1 MDEKKIYKV
10 VPDDNE
16 FKIRCHI
23 LMLSTLLAK
32 GIISNAKKSNDSFVL
47 KDENVADFTIEFL
60 DLIKK
65 HNIKAGQ
72 LNTLIDMLL
81 FQG

>member
-1 MDEKKIYKV
+1 MEEKKTYKV

-16 FKIRCHI
+16 FNTRCHI
-23 LMLSTLLAK
+23 LLLSTLLAK
-32 GIISNAKKSNDSFVL
+32 GTIANAKKVDDSVVIQ
-47 KDENVADFTIEFL
+47 DENIPDFTIEFL
-60 DLIKK
+60 NLIKK

>member
-1 MDEKKIYKV
+1 MEEIKTHKV

-16 FKIRCHI
+16 FETRCHI

-32 GIISNAKKSNDSFVL
+32 GTIANAKKFNDSFVIE
-47 KDENVADFTIEFL
+47 DENVPDFTIEFL
-60 DLIKK
+60 NLIKK

>member
-1 MDEKKIYKV
+1 MDEKKIYKA
-10 VPDDNE
+10 VPSDEE
-16 FKIRCHI
+16 FKTRCHI

-32 GIISNAKKSNDSFVL
+32 GTIANAKKSNDSFVIN
-47 KDENVADFTIEFL
+47 DENIPDFTIEFL

>member
-1 MDEKKIYKV
+1 MDEKKTYKV
-10 VPDDNE
+10 VPCEDE
-16 FKIRCHI
+16 FKTRCNI
-23 LMLSTLLAK
+23 LMLSALLAK
-32 GIISNAKKSNDSFVL
+32 GVIANAKKSNDFFVI
-47 KDENVADFTIEFL
+47 KDENVGDFTVEFL
-60 DLIKK
+60 YLIKK